1 MTEPLS
7 IRREILS
14 LLDREGIPYE
24 LYEHDRAYT
33 IDDCLRMPFIGPDV
47 TMCKNILLCN
57 RQQTLFYLMLL
68 KPHTPFRT
76 AVVSKAL
83 GVSRLSF
90 APEEALEG
98 RLRLTSGSVSPLG
111 LWFDK
116 AHEITLCYEPGI
128 RDTPRIAFHPCDNA
142 ATLIFSQQV
151 FWDRVLALLR
161 VSPVPVRLDP
171 VP

>member
-57 RQQTLFYLMLL
+57 RQQTLFYL
-68 KPHTPFRT
+68 R
-76 AVVSKAL
+76 
-83 GVSRLSF
+83 RL
-90 APEEALEG
+90 
-98 RLRLTSGSVSPLG
+98 
-111 LWFDK
+111 
-116 AHEITLCYEPGI
+116 
-128 RDTPRIAFHPCDNA
+128 
-142 ATLIFSQQV
+142 
-151 FWDRVLALLR
+151 
-161 VSPVPVRLDP
+161 
-171 VP
+171 